1 MPIVAIV
8 GEKGGTGKTT
18 IATNLA
24 AVLAQGKRDVLL
36 VDTDTQRSAS
46 YWTATRAERE
56 ELPRVACVQLY
67 EPTLGTQLA
76 DIAKR
81 YTDVIVDA
89 GGRDS
94 PELRRTLLLA
104 NIAYIPIQ
112 PAQFDVWTV
121 SNLND
126 HIKQAKVYNPSLCA
140 RVVLSRAPTHPNSRE
155 IEEVKE
161 ALADYEHLPISPC
174 LIRDRAIF
182 RRAAR
187 EGMSVVEMSPSDA
200 KANEEVTSLFREI
213 YKG

>member
-1 MPIVAIV
+1 MAIVAIV

-24 AVLAQGKRDVLL
+24 ALLAREGRDVLI

-46 YWTATRAERE
+46 YWAATRAGRP

-67 EPTLGTQLA
+67 EPTLATQLPDLA
-76 DIAKR
+76 GR
-81 YTDVIVDA
+81 YSEVIVDA

-94 PELRRTLLLA
+94 PELRRSLLLA
-104 NIAYIPIQ
+104 NTAYIPVQ

-121 SNLND
+121 SNLNE
-126 HIKQAKVYNPSLCA
+126 HLKQAKAYNPNLSASLL
-140 RVVLSRAPTHPNSRE
+140 LSRAPTHPASRE
-155 IEEVKE
+155 VEEVRE
-161 ALADYEHLPISPC
+161 AIGDYEHLPISPC

-187 EGMSVVEMSPSDA
+187 EGLGVSEMPAPDA
-200 KANEEVTSLFREI
+200 KASEEMAALFREI
-213 YKG
+213 YR

>member
-24 AVLAQGKRDVLL
+24 ALLARSGRDVLI

-46 YWTATRAERE
+46 YWAATRAGQSA
-56 ELPRVACVQLY
+56 LPRVACVQLY
-67 EPTLGTQLA
+67 EPTLATQLPDLA
-76 DIAKR
+76 GR
-81 YTDVIVDA
+81 YSEVIVDA

-94 PELRRTLLLA
+94 PELRRSLLLA
-104 NIAYIPIQ
+104 NKAYIPVQ

-121 SNLND
+121 SNLNE
-126 HIKQAKVYNPSLCA
+126 HLTRAKVYNPGLAAS
-140 RVVLSRAPTHPNSRE
+140 VVLSRAPTHPASRE
-155 IEEVKE
+155 VEEVRE

-174 LIRDRAIF
+174 IVRDRAVF

-187 EGMSVVEMSPSDA
+187 EGMGVSEMPSPDPKAVEEIA
-200 KANEEVTSLFREI
+200 ALYREI
-213 YKG
+213 YG